1 MVDLQTVGAVAFII
15 GVLLAVLSS
24 AIAAMTPAIAGYLPL
39 VLVILGLLVGFL
51 NIGDKEIQA
60 FLVAG
65 IALVIV
71 GIPNGTLL
79 MTLDSVIWPLGSAL
93 AAMLQ
98 AIAVFAAPAVLVVSL
113 KAFYTLARTPTAG
126 KAGK

>member
-1 MVDLQTVGAVAFII
+1 MVNLQTVGAVAFII

-24 AIAAMTPAIAGYLPL
+24 ALAAMMPAIAGYLPL
-39 VLVILGLLVGFL
+39 ALVILGLLVGFL

-79 MTLDSVIWPLGSAL
+79 KTLDTVVWPLGSAL

-113 KAFYTLARTPTAG
+113 KAFYTLARTPITG